1 VRLTRADWVRLVLLW
16 LGGIDLRLTML
27 AVPPLIPL
35 IHRELHLDE
44 KAIGALVSGPVLLL
58 AIAAVPGSLLIA
70 KLGVRGAL
78 LAGLGSVALF
88 GALRGFGPSV
98 PVLFSATFLMG
109 VGVAVTQPAFPS
121 LVREW
126 FPRRIAIATAVY
138 SNGILIGETLPT
150 ALTTPVGVLPFA
162 HGDWRWALA
171 SWSVLVLLSAVA
183 IGAAAPARVA
193 VAHGDWRWALA
204 SWSVL
209 VLLSAV
215 AIGAAAPARVA
226 GGTVTSHWWPDW
238 RQGQAIRIGI
248 VMGMASAAYFG
259 ANAFIP
265 DFLDQTARHNLI
277 SPSLALLNGA
287 QLLTAPAVALWPRLL
302 TGRAGFIG
310 SAAIMAAAQLGL
322 VLTPGVGAV
331 VWAPVLGF
339 STALAFVVVL
349 SLPPRVAPPGG
360 VARMSAAIFTLQYAT
375 AFVIPLIAGALWD
388 ATGRAL
394 LAFLPGIAAAVAMA
408 WGAMSLRIPDR
419 MQNSP

>member
-1 VRLTRADWVRLVLLW
+1 MRLTRADWVRLLLLW
-16 LGGIDLRLTML
+16 LGGIDMRLTML

-44 KAIGALVSGPVLLL
+44 KAVGALVSGPVLIL
-58 AIAAVPGSLLIA
+58 AIASVPGSLLIA
-70 KLGVRGAL
+70 KLGARGAL
-78 LAGLGSVALF
+78 FAGLGAIAVF
-88 GALRGFGPSV
+88 GALRGFGPSP

-150 ALTTPVGVLPFA
+150 VLTTPVGVLPLA

-171 SWSVLVLLSAVA
+171 TWSVLVAGSAVA
-183 IGAAAPARVA
+183 IGFSAPARA
-193 VAHGDWRWALA
+193 AGASALA
-204 SWSVL
+204 
-209 VLLSAV
+209 
-215 AIGAAAPARVA
+215 R
-226 GGTVTSHWWPDW
+226 WWPDW
-238 RQGQAIRIGI
+238 RQGQAIRIGV

-265 DFLDQTARHNLI
+265 DFLDQTGRHNLI
-277 SPSLALLNGA
+277 SPALALLNGS
-287 QLLTAPAVALWPRLL
+287 QLLTAPVVALWPRIM

-310 SAAIMAAAQLGL
+310 SAVVMAAAQMAL
-322 VLTPGVGAV
+322 VFTPGAGVLVSAF
-331 VWAPVLGF
+331 VLGF

-349 SLPPRVAPPGG
+349 SLPPRVAPPGE

-388 ATGRAL
+388 ASGRAL
-394 LAFLPGIAAAVAMA
+394 LAFVPGIAAAVAMA
-408 WGAMSLRIPDR
+408 WGAMSLRIPER
-419 MQNSP
+419 VQPASG